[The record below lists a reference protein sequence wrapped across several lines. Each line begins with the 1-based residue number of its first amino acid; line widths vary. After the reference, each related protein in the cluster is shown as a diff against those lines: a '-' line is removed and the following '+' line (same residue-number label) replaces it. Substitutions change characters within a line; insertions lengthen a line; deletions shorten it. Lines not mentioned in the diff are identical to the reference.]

1 MIKQTIVAG
10 EYKSPILQKLSEM
23 DYFYIDKRDVFL
35 TKIKN
40 PILNDD
46 VQIKLGSLK

>member
-10 EYKSPILQKLSEM
+10 EYKSPILQKLSEI
-23 DYFYIDKRDVFL
+23 DYFYIDKKGRLFD
-35 TKIKN
+35 KDKN
-40 PILNDD
+40 PIINDD